1 MTALFVSSVRKLRP
15 PFFKVEDVSR
25 QYRPII
31 YETTQWPVP
40 NLSCSPFDAPR
51 DGEPTTLIH
60 TYNLI

>member
-1 MTALFVSSVRKLRP
+1 MTALFVSLVRKLRP

-40 NLSCSPFDAPR
+40 NLSCIYTTQ
-51 DGEPTTLIH
+51 DGEPTTLY
-60 TYNLI
+60 T